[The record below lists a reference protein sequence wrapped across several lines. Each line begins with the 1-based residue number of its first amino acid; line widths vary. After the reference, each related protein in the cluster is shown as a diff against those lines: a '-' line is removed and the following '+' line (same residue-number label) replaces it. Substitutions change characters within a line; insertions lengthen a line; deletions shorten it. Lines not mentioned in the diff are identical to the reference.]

1 MVFGT
6 FAIEVMSEM
15 KKHVRCISCNSDNL
29 RSKRGYERHALV
41 HCGSCGLHF
50 IEQIPTQEELTAFY
64 AKYAYSKD
72 PWISPI
78 TIKRYHT
85 LLDEFEPYRKTNKLL
100 DVGCGAGHFLNVA
113 KERGWEVH
121 GTEYSPAAI
130 ALCEAKGIE
139 MKSGALNPA
148 DFDLSSF
155 DVITSF
161 EVLEHINNPQED
173 TGSIEKLLR
182 PGGMHY
188 LTTPNFNALSRFWL
202 KADYN
207 VIGYPEHL
215 AYYSRASLKK
225 LMKSFDLSTKRC
237 VTEGIS
243 ISRIRKSKGDA
254 TFKLNSEAAP
264 DENLRAKTETNPFWK
279 GVKRLA
285 NTVFRVTGTGVTL
298 KGYFVKPTKASK

>member
-1 MVFGT
+1 MDFGT
-6 FAIEVMSEM
+6 FAILVMSDF
-15 KKHVRCISCNSDNL
+15 KKHTKCISCNGTKL
-29 RSKRGYERHALV
+29 VSKRGYEKHHLV
-41 HCGSCGLHF
+41 SCASCGLHF
-50 IEQIPTQEELTAFY
+50 IERIPTDAELSEFY

-78 TIKRYHT
+78 TIKRYHS

-100 DVGCGAGHFLNVA
+100 DVGCGAGHFLKVA
-113 KERGWEVH
+113 KERGWEVY

-130 ALCEAKGIE
+130 ALCESKGIQMTE
-139 MKSGALNPA
+139 GALDERHFEQA
-148 DFDLSSF
+148 GF

-173 TGSIEKLLR
+173 TGSIVNLLR

-243 ISRIRKSKGDA
+243 ISRIKKSKGDA
-254 TFKLNSEAAP
+254 TFKLNSQAAP
-264 DENLRAKTETNPFWK
+264 DEELRAKTETKPFWK
-279 GVKRLA
+279 LVKGLA
-285 NTVFRVTGTGVTL
+285 NAAFRATGTGVTL
-298 KGYFVKPTKASK
+298 KGYFVKPMDGSH